1 MHAARALED
10 DDDDDDG
17 AVAWRRRRRR
27 ERATANAFWMRA
39 NKTHDSRAV
48 DVFDSN
54 RVDDRNVLL

>member
-10 DDDDDDG
+10 DDDDDG
-17 AVAWRRRRRR
+17 AVAWRRRRR

-39 NKTHDSRAV
+39 NKTHGSRAV

>member
-1 MHAARALED
+1 VHAARALED

-17 AVAWRRRRRR
+17 AVAWRRRRWRD
-27 ERATANAFWMRA
+27 RATANAFWMRA
-39 NKTHDSRAV
+39 IKKHGSRAV